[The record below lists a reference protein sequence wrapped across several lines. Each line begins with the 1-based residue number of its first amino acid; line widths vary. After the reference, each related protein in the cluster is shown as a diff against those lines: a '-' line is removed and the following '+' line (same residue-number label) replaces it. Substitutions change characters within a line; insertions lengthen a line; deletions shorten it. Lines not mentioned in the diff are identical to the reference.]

1 MTGLIKI
8 IEGCVSELARP
19 NHGTLR
25 CLWAEWDTEWLLV
38 VEWVK
43 WEFGGWSASLM
54 ISKGSVEKEAEE
66 PKSICGRS
74 FTGLWSKR
82 YGRTFCWAVV
92 SAASVAGWP
101 DESRAK
107 CGVGGFGG
115 ILLMKSLL
123 LHSGKELDPLVT
135 AISCIRPRTASF
147 VGWWMVVK
155 RPVRISFN

>member
-1 MTGLIKI
+1 
-8 IEGCVSELARP
+8 
-19 NHGTLR
+19 
-25 CLWAEWDTEWLLV
+25 
-38 VEWVK
+38 
-43 WEFGGWSASLM
+43 M

-74 FTGLWSKR
+74 FTGFWSKR
-82 YGRTFCWAVV
+82 YGRTFCWVVV

-123 LHSGKELDPLVT
+123 LHPGKELDPLVT
-135 AISCIRPRTASF
+135 AISCIRPRTAPF
-147 VGWWMVVK
+147 VGGWTVDGGEEARSNFIQLVYNTGGSAIMGTPTD
-155 RPVRISFN
+155 RPGPDK